1 MDSLS
6 LERSLVGIRICLVIG
21 LRLRLRLRLRLTDWL
36 AFVIRGH
43 SSDSI
48 GIPYQRFPPCG
59 FGLGKVT
66 WVQCG
71 R

>member
-6 LERSLVGIRICLVIG
+6 SERSIVSIRICLVIG
-21 LRLRLRLRLRLTDWL
+21 LRLRSRLTDWL

-43 SSDSI
+43 SSGSI

-59 FGLGKVT
+59 FGLVKVGKIK
-66 WVQCG
+66 
-71 R
+71 